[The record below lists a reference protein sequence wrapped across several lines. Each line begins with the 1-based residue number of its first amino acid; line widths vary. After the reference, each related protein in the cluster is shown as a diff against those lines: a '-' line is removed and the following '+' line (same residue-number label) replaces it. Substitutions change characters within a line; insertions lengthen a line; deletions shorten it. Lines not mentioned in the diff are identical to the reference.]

1 MNLNSFFQPILNALP
16 GILGALLLLVVA
28 LILGTMVKRYSVKGL
43 RKIDFDQKLQQ
54 WGMARDDGES
64 NVYLETIGS
73 VLFFIVILFFVPFI
87 LTGLELTGI
96 AVPIISMFES
106 FFSYIPNIIAAA
118 IILIVGLYFC
128 KFIKRLVQN
137 LLEGVNIDKWYAKVT
152 GQTSELS
159 ELDETRIAEVLAS
172 VVYVLIFIPILT
184 VALETL
190 GVRSISEPIVGVLNQ
205 ITSAIPNIFVAVVLL
220 IVGGFIAKLVGDLI
234 ESLLRTSG
242 IDRYSRHLNF
252 KGESSIRISGV
263 TGQILKAVL
272 MIFFIVEAVSV
283 LRLDVLNSIG
293 AAVIAYMPAVLSA
306 VIILAVGV
314 IGGNI
319 LANFLAKVSGS
330 KLFGE
335 FVRYSIVV
343 ISVFMTLDQLQF
355 AQTIVNAGF
364 IIILS
369 AIGVA
374 FAIAFGLGGRD
385 FAARQLNKVEDVI
398 EEVEAEASLNKPS
411 LNDNRPTKL

>member
-16 GILGALLLLVVA
+16 GILGALLLLIVA
-28 LILGTMVKRYSVKGL
+28 LILGTLIKRYSVKGL

-54 WGMARDDGES
+54 WGLARDDGES

-190 GVRSISEPIVGVLNQ
+190 GIRSISEPIVGVLNQ

-252 KGESSIRISGV
+252 KGESNIRISGV

-283 LRLDVLNSIG
+283 LRLEVLNSIG

-330 KLFGE
+330 KIFGE

-343 ISVFMTLDQLQF
+343 ISIFMTLDQLQF

-369 AIGVA
+369 GIAVA

-398 EEVEAEASLNKPS
+398 EEVEAEASLKAPS
-411 LNDNRPTKL
+411 INDNSFTN